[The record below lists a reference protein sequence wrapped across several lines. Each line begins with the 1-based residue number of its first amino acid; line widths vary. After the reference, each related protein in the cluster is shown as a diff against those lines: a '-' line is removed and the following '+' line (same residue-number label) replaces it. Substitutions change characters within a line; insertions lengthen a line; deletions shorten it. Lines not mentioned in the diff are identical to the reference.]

1 MTTQLTITPD
11 QLDELRDAVS
21 DVDGTLRPYSGR
33 AMYGQECLGI
43 DLDSEADAFRIALAI
58 QSSDLADALSRPRY
72 DSMGLGIIVYFP
84 NVAVPEGVTDDDD
97 EYEDE

>member
-1 MTTQLTITPD
+1 MRHLTPD
-11 QLDELRDAVS
+11 QLDELRDAVA

-43 DLDSEADAFRIALAI
+43 DLDSEADAFRIALAV
-58 QSSDLADALSRPRY
+58 SGELAEALNSPRF

-84 NVAVPEGVTDDDD
+84 NVEVPEGVTDDD
-97 EYEDE
+97 EEDEDE